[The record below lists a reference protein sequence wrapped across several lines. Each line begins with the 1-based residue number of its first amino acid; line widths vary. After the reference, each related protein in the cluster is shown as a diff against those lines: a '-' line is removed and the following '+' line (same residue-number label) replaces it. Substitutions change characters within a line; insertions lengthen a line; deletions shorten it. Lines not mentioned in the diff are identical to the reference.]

1 MYRAKVVNYI
11 NSFLIS
17 EGFHLKK
24 EEDKTAEQLYYSKI
38 KNDITIGVRFLS
50 IIYET
55 NHFYGFVNCNQIVL
69 IENIVAKI
77 LYKNK
82 ITAVKPKD
90 IYNTIMTRNYKK
102 YRLPTEGILIDSERK
117 VIEICNLFDQFYYE
131 YFTPFYEKW
140 KDLTVL
146 YEYIKD
152 KTEEE
157 LWDIL
162 GQFAPMKKA
171 VILRLC
177 NDCNYQDFMND
188 YYEKQKEYYEEDP
201 EDIDNIRYYNAAKE
215 LKEVLDKTAPIYNV

>member
-1 MYRAKVVNYI
+1 MEIIECNRYI
-11 NSFLIS
+11 VDGVKKYLNHFDHISIDDSIIFLKKDHGRYFGFSWFLEEKNNEIKIFNTKYWLHYIFLEEIIQPILFKNKLQGLETIKGVRNSFNIMYDFSRNISYNKGCLINETTINEVKEKIS
-17 EGFHLKK
+17 AILKF
-24 EEDKTAEQLYYSKI
+24 DA
-38 KNDITIGVRFLS
+38 
-50 IIYET
+50 
-55 NHFYGFVNCNQIVL
+55 
-69 IENIVAKI
+69 
-77 LYKNK
+77 
-82 ITAVKPKD
+82 
-90 IYNTIMTRNYKK
+90 
-102 YRLPTEGILIDSERK
+102 LP
-117 VIEICNLFDQFYYE
+117 FF
-131 YFTPFYEKW
+131 EKW

>member
-1 MYRAKVVNYI
+1 FFYGVNFIQMEKIIAPILEKNEIVGELYKAENI
-11 NSFLIS
+11 NDSFFVKKSSEYTLTDRGIDIS
-17 EGFHLKK
+17 N
-24 EEDKTAEQLYYSKI
+24 DSKI
-38 KNDITIGVRFLS
+38 K
-50 IIYET
+50 
-55 NHFYGFVNCNQIVL
+55 
-69 IENIVAKI
+69 
-77 LYKNK
+77 
-82 ITAVKPKD
+82 
-90 IYNTIMTRNYKK
+90 
-102 YRLPTEGILIDSERK
+102 
-117 VIEICNLFDQFYYE
+117 EIFNLFLINDAL
-131 YFTPFYEKW
+131 PFFEKW

>member
-1 MYRAKVVNYI
+1 MRTNFLDYI
-11 NSFLIS
+11 NKDLQLKEFHYTQKKEGEYIIFEYRKKSKKNIQNISFLQLKNKLKGFFYGVNFIQMEKIIAPILEKNEIVGELYKAENINDSFFVKKSSEYTLTDRGIDIS
-17 EGFHLKK
+17 N
-24 EEDKTAEQLYYSKI
+24 DSKI
-38 KNDITIGVRFLS
+38 K
-50 IIYET
+50 
-55 NHFYGFVNCNQIVL
+55 
-69 IENIVAKI
+69 
-77 LYKNK
+77 
-82 ITAVKPKD
+82 
-90 IYNTIMTRNYKK
+90 
-102 YRLPTEGILIDSERK
+102 
-117 VIEICNLFDQFYYE
+117 EIFNLFLINDAL
-131 YFTPFYEKW
+131 PFFEKW

>member
-1 MYRAKVVNYI
+1 MEIIECNRYI
-11 NSFLIS
+11 VDGVKKYLNHFDHISIDDSIIFLKKDHGRYFGFSWFLEEKNNEIKIFNTKYWLHYIFLEEIIQPILFKNKLQGLETIKGVRNSFNIMYDFSRNISYNKGCLINETTINEVKEKIS
-17 EGFHLKK
+17 AILKF
-24 EEDKTAEQLYYSKI
+24 EA
-38 KNDITIGVRFLS
+38 F
-50 IIYET
+50 
-55 NHFYGFVNCNQIVL
+55 
-69 IENIVAKI
+69 
-77 LYKNK
+77 
-82 ITAVKPKD
+82 
-90 IYNTIMTRNYKK
+90 
-102 YRLPTEGILIDSERK
+102 
-117 VIEICNLFDQFYYE
+117 
-131 YFTPFYEKW
+131 PFFEKW

-177 NDCNYQDFMND
+177 NDINYQEFMND

>member
-1 MYRAKVVNYI
+1 MRTNFLDYI
-11 NSFLIS
+11 NKDLQLKEFHYTQKKEGEYIILSTEKKAKKNIQNISFLQLKNKLNFSIGVNFIQMEKIIAPILEKNEIVGELYKAENINDSFFVKKSSEYTLTDRGIDIS
-17 EGFHLKK
+17 N
-24 EEDKTAEQLYYSKI
+24 DSKI
-38 KNDITIGVRFLS
+38 K
-50 IIYET
+50 
-55 NHFYGFVNCNQIVL
+55 
-69 IENIVAKI
+69 
-77 LYKNK
+77 
-82 ITAVKPKD
+82 
-90 IYNTIMTRNYKK
+90 
-102 YRLPTEGILIDSERK
+102 
-117 VIEICNLFDQFYYE
+117 EIFNLFLINDAL
-131 YFTPFYEKW
+131 PFFEKW

>member
-1 MYRAKVVNYI
+1 MRTNFLDYI
-11 NSFLIS
+11 NKDLQLKEFHYTQKKEGKYIIFEYRKKSKKNIQNISFLQLKNKLKGFFYGVNFIQMEKIIAPILEKNEIVGELYKAENINDSFFVKKSSEYTLTDRGIDIS
-17 EGFHLKK
+17 N
-24 EEDKTAEQLYYSKI
+24 DSKI
-38 KNDITIGVRFLS
+38 K
-50 IIYET
+50 
-55 NHFYGFVNCNQIVL
+55 
-69 IENIVAKI
+69 
-77 LYKNK
+77 
-82 ITAVKPKD
+82 
-90 IYNTIMTRNYKK
+90 
-102 YRLPTEGILIDSERK
+102 
-117 VIEICNLFDQFYYE
+117 EIFNLFLINDAL
-131 YFTPFYEKW
+131 PFFEKW

>member
-1 MYRAKVVNYI
+1 MEEKNKENVFWGFSLSLNFLYLEEIATPILVKNNLLGRSLQPKDVY
-11 NSFLIS
+11 NSFFVDFDFEIPIVNM
-17 EGFHLKK
+17 EVVTK
-24 EEDKTAEQLYYSKI
+24 EDVDYI
-38 KNDITIGVRFLS
+38 KNLFLK
-50 IIYET
+50 
-55 NHFYGFVNCNQIVL
+55 FYK
-69 IENIVAKI
+69 EKA
-77 LYKNK
+77 
-82 ITAVKPKD
+82 
-90 IYNTIMTRNYKK
+90 
-102 YRLPTEGILIDSERK
+102 LP
-117 VIEICNLFDQFYYE
+117 FF
-131 YFTPFYEKW
+131 EKW